1 MTRTAALAAMIA
13 GIAALPANV
22 AAETAWMGV
31 GTLSL
36 SAQTGTQTYEVRGTN
51 VVREIMFCVDGANV
65 QLVGADVRFRGGES
79 QMLSLRT
86 RVRAGACSRVFGL
99 RNRTAELGS
108 VVLTYDPASLAGHT
122 PSLQVL
128 VR

>member
-1 MTRTAALAAMIA
+1 MIGA
-13 GIAALPANV
+13 IPGSA
-22 AAETAWMGV
+22 AAEPAWLGV

-36 SAQTGTQTYEVRGTN
+36 SAETGTRTYEVRGTN
-51 VVREIMFCVDGANV
+51 VVREMMFCVDGANV
-65 QLVGADVRFRGGES
+65 QLVGAEVRFRGGES
-79 QMLSLRT
+79 QALSLRA
-86 RVRAGACSRVFGL
+86 RVRAGACTRVFGL
-99 RNRTAELGS
+99 RNRTAELAA